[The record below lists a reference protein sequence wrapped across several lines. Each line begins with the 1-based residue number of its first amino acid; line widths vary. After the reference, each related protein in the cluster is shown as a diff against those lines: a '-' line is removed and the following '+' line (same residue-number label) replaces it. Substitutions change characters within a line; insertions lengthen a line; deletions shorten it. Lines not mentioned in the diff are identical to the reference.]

1 MNCKQGQES
10 CPQNREND
18 MAAAKQVMD
27 FRPSKG
33 FTTAQSNEHLRRW
46 TEKGWESALHTG
58 NYDPTRERLNFEV
71 VRGGGICPVDKER
84 SIPQR
89 MADLL
94 RLRGIRDPNEGLD
107 VPKYRTVVNFIFG
120 GSRERMQELAF
131 GSQAVNFDKGADNSA
146 VVRKPDIE
154 QWAKDVYTFV
164 SGKYGEENIAAF
176 VVHLDELNPHIHCT
190 LLPVKD
196 GRFAYKQIFAGRDK
210 YEYSARMKQLHSD
223 FAEVN
228 SRWGMSRGASVS
240 ETGAK
245 HRTTEEYRRL
255 LSEECTTIEQQIG
268 QHRKALSALQS
279 DIRLAE
285 RRVKGL
291 TTMVENLRNE
301 KAEKEAQIAAA
312 ERELAAHDGDA
323 QALADRLARLQS
335 ELGGIEV
342 KLADK
347 NGKLKEADRKL
358 AALKEDMD
366 AIRQRTEELRTAAYE
381 YSGAVQSKV
390 DTLLRDVLLED
401 MVGEYRDLSARMGDA
416 ERQLFDGS
424 LLHAIAEQGQ
434 EVMHCAAMLF
444 LGMVDDATTFAET
457 RGGGGSG
464 AKSGWGR
471 DKDDDNRAWARRCM
485 RMAGR
490 MMRPAT
496 GRKAKR

>member
-1 MNCKQGQES
+1 
-10 CPQNREND
+10 
-18 MAAAKQVMD
+18 MANAKQVMD
-27 FRPSKG
+27 VHVSKG
-33 FTTAQSNEHLRRW
+33 MTSAQSNEHLRRRS
-46 TEKGWESALHTG
+46 EKAQEYAMSKG

-71 VRGGGICPVDKER
+71 VSGGKIRPVDKSR

-94 RLRGIRDPNEGLD
+94 RWRGIKDPNEGLAE
-107 VPKYRTVVNFIFG
+107 PKYRTVVNFIFG

-131 GSQAVNFDKGADNSA
+131 GSQAVNYDKGADNSA

-190 LLPVKD
+190 LLPIKD
-196 GRFAYKQIFAGRDK
+196 GRFAYKDIFAGRDK

-228 SRWGMSRGASVS
+228 RLWGMTRGASVS

-245 HRTTEEYRRL
+245 HRTTEEYRRH

-279 DIRLAE
+279 EIQLAE

-291 TTMVENLRNE
+291 TTMVENLQND

-312 ERELAAHDGDA
+312 ERDLAAHNGDA
-323 QALADRLARLQS
+323 RELADRIARLQS
-335 ELGGIEV
+335 ELGGIET

-347 NGKLKEADRKL
+347 NGKLQAADQQL
-358 AALKEDMD
+358 DALKEDMD
-366 AIRQRTEELRTAAYE
+366 AIRQRTEELKAEAYK
-381 YSGAVQSKV
+381 YSGDIQSKV
-390 DTLLRDVLLED
+390 DTLLKDVLLED
-401 MVGEYRDLSARMGDA
+401 MVGEYRDASARMSYT
-416 ERQLFDGS
+416 ERQLFDDS
-424 LLHAIAEQGQ
+424 LLRSVAEQGQ
-434 EVMHCAAMLF
+434 EVMHCATMLF

-457 RGGGGSG
+457 RGGGGG
-464 AKSGWGR
+464 GTKSGWGR
-471 DKDDDNRAWARRCM
+471 DDDEDNRAWARRCL
-485 RMAGR
+485 RMARR
-490 MMRPAT
+490 MMRPT
-496 GRKAKR
+496 VGKKPKR